1 MPMWSLFAFDAES
14 VAEAILRPAQEAVRN
29 RDLLEWQKV
38 FDQLNRTHYCPSV
51 SGKWYS
57 PLASTITGSVGRR
70 DALTPDN
77 IPEESSFG
85 LRRTLQTFVEQA
97 SPHRVE
103 GTFPRARHWML
114 HEIAWPKILTL
125 ESELNELEL
134 FNKEVLMRRE
144 NLPDPFWCLES
155 NNAVDSSYV
164 EPKTVARLAEAEAT
178 AGLFRR
184 LVRRSDLD
192 QEVKPLV
199 RDLATAGLLIELAA
213 SRNLALYFR
222 EDGT

>member
-1 MPMWSLFAFDAES
+1 
-14 VAEAILRPAQEAVRN
+14 
-29 RDLLEWQKV
+29 
-38 FDQLNRTHYCPSV
+38 
-51 SGKWYS
+51 
-57 PLASTITGSVGRR
+57 
-70 DALTPDN
+70 
-77 IPEESSFG
+77 
-85 LRRTLQTFVEQA
+85 
-97 SPHRVE
+97 
-103 GTFPRARHWML
+103 L

-184 LVRRSDLD
+184 LVRRTDLD